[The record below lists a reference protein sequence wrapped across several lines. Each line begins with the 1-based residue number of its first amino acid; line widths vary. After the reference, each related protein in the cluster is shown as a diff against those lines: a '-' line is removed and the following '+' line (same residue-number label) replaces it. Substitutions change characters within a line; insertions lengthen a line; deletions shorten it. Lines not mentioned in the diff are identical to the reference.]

1 MGVFIL
7 KKLVILGGGYGGV
20 KVLTGLL
27 GLAIPD
33 NVQITVIDKN
43 PYQSYKTEFH
53 TIVAGT
59 AADVDVR
66 TEFPLHEQ
74 VTYEFGYIRSI
85 DLEEKVVYFQDR
97 STVVYFDYLVIAL
110 GSEDAYHGIEGAER
124 YTVSV
129 QSFSKARQA
138 GLAVGNLRAY
148 GKVSVVGAG
157 LSGIEVASEIRESRP
172 DLNIR
177 LLDRGGSVLRAFD
190 SKIQAHVADWFVK
203 NDVEVLH
210 YANVEYVEKDGVC
223 NNGICYVNDV
233 TIWTA
238 GVQPHRLVRELPFVK
253 DQHGKVIV
261 NEFFQVPDYNHIY
274 VIGDNASSVH
284 SPSAQLAGQQGEQVA
299 TILGDV
305 LEGKEP
311 KPPKEIRLRGTL
323 GSLGKSDGF
332 GSMFQRSVTG
342 FLPRLTKSGVLWL
355 QKRH

>member
-1 MGVFIL
+1 MRN
-7 KKLVILGGGYGGV
+7 LVILGGGYGGI

-27 GLAIPD
+27 GLALPD
-33 NVQITVIDKN
+33 DLQITLVDKN

-53 TIVAGT
+53 TVVAGT
-59 AADVDVR
+59 AADIDVR
-66 TEFPLHEQ
+66 TPFPVHEQ
-74 VTYEFGYIRSI
+74 VQYEFGEIRNI
-85 DLEEKVVYFQDR
+85 DVKKQKVYFR
-97 STVVYFDYLVIAL
+97 NKSAVISYDYLVVAL
-110 GSEDAYHGIEGAER
+110 GSQDAFHGIEGVEK
-124 YTVSV
+124 YTVGV
-129 QSFSKARQA
+129 ESFSAARHA
-138 GLAVGNLRAY
+138 GLAVGNLKAY

-210 YANVEYVEKDGVC
+210 HANVEYVEKDGVC
-223 NNGICYVNDV
+223 NNGVCYVNDV

-238 GVQPHRLVRELPFVK
+238 GVQPHALVRSLPFKK
-253 DQHGKVIV
+253 DKYHKVAV
-261 NEFFQVPDYNHIY
+261 NQFFQVPDFENIY

-299 TILGDV
+299 QILEDV
-305 LEGKEP
+305 IDGKEP
-311 KPPKEIRLRGTL
+311 TEPKEIRLRGTL

-332 GSMFQRSVTG
+332 ASMFSRSVTG

>member
-1 MGVFIL
+1 MEVISL
-7 KKLVILGGGYGGV
+7 KKLVILGGGYGGI

-27 GLAIPD
+27 GLALPED
-33 NVQITVIDKN
+33 VQITVVDKN
-43 PYQSYKTEFH
+43 PYHSYKTEFH

-59 AADVDVR
+59 AADTDVR
-66 TEFPLHEQ
+66 IAFPLHDQ
-74 VTYEFGYIRSI
+74 VTYEFGEVRTIN
-85 DLEEKVVYFQDR
+85 LEEKEIYFKDR
-97 STVVYFDYLVIAL
+97 STVVPFDYLVIAL
-110 GSEDAYHGIEGAER
+110 GCEDAYHGIEGAEKF
-124 YTVSV
+124 TESV
-129 QSFSKARQA
+129 QSFAKARQA
-138 GLAVGNLRAY
+138 GLSVGNLGAY

-190 SKIQAHVADWFVK
+190 PKIQAHVADWFVK

-210 YANVEYVEKDGVC
+210 HANVEYVEKDGVC

-238 GVQPHRLVRELPFVK
+238 GVQSHHLVRELPFK
-253 DQHGKVIV
+253 MDQYNKVVV
-261 NEFFQVPDYNHIY
+261 NKFFQVPDFEHIY
-274 VIGDNASSVH
+274 VIGDNASSIH
-284 SPSAQLAGQQGEQVA
+284 SPSGQLAGQQGEQVA
-299 TILGDV
+299 IILGDV

-311 KPPKEIRLRGTL
+311 KEPKEIRLRGTL

-332 GSMFQRSVTG
+332 GSMFQKSITG
-342 FLPRLTKSGVLWL
+342 LLPRLTKSGVLWL